1 MKILLAGYNLD
12 TEVIED
18 LKKNSPKREDITPE
32 TLSAS
37 YARISRDPRP
47 IDELRAAA
55 RGEVEKA
62 RKSNRS
68 IIFGMGHHSVAEHA
82 VFNFDI
88 IGVSRLA
95 IEEIERFRLCSF
107 TEKSQRYIKLE
118 NDFVLPEEIKGT
130 SFEEPFVDVINAQN
144 ELYHRLFEKIKG
156 FVFKKHSKLA
166 EDPKNHRMIEG
177 WAKEDARYIVALATE
192 GQLGQTI
199 NARNLELLFRRF
211 ASHEFAE
218 VRELGS
224 KMFALVEKI
233 APSIILFTKANDY
246 DKKTYKALEETASS
260 ILRFERD
267 KAKKIKG
274 QKYDVKLEAFTPHPD
289 DVTASALLHSST
301 KLPFADCSRTAN
313 RMKQKDKTAIIK
325 TSMKHMELYDRAPR
339 EFEYV
344 NLTYNLAVSSACFG
358 QLKRHRLASIV
369 SQKYDP
375 ELGVTIPQSVREV
388 KMDKEFMSTVDRT
401 NEVFGK
407 ISKKMPSVAQY
418 VLTNSHKKR
427 VLIGTNA
434 RELYHISR
442 LREDMSAQ
450 WDIRNVAGKMTK
462 LAKEVMPLTMMLV
475 GGKDKYPTIYK
486 KVYGRSPKVIQ
497 AELPK

>member
-166 EDPKNHRMIEG
+166 
-177 WAKEDARYIVALATE
+177 
-192 GQLGQTI
+192 
-199 NARNLELLFRRF
+199 ELLFRRF